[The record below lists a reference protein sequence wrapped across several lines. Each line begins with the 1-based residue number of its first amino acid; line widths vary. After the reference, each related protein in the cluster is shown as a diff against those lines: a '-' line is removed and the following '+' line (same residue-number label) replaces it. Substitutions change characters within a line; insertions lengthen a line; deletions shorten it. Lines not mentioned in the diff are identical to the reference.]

1 MLILGRTSLKEPVLT
16 YMNTTLSLR
25 HSQNRVSH
33 LLRVSLGA
41 TGCEMMLTS
50 FIQVFMILGMSRSVE
65 AWMPSHKSFVT
76 AFLYRCF
83 FKYIETPLRNLSSPT

>member
-25 HSQNRVSH
+25 HGQNRVSH

-65 AWMPSHKSFVT
+65 DWMPSHKSFVT
-76 AFLYRCF
+76 AFLYKCF
-83 FKYIETPLRNLSSPT
+83 FRYVDTPFKN